1 MDWRDVWK
9 RHGGNWY
16 DLVACC
22 YCVIYESG
30 NERPVFSA
38 QVEALVSKPGS
49 LVDGLIRS
57 VREVVPS
64 RGLGRRCSDEA
75 IEAIGRSYDAAVS
88 DPDWPRKHAEEI
100 GCWAIVVGVDKCV
113 ADSDASGMSSIVG
126 PLNTA
131 LGDSVGV
138 YYKPSSSLVG
148 DILAMHGIRLSPME
162 QLSERLQGL
171 NVVARVA
178 GQPLPLI
185 QRPDGSVARFGR
197 SEGAQSD
204 DSAAPSLK
212 MRIGIG
218 ACSCDLS
225 IDPASQDIRMVGAD
239 TEGLFGVEYA
249 PAYDDRYEELLG
261 APLSKAIDAG
271 CDCVV
276 FPEMVVSP
284 GHLNRM
290 KDQLRATR
298 DTKSLQLV
306 VAGSVWDRR
315 DESGAGGNRCYV
327 LDRFGNVLG
336 VTTKKNPYVNDNVE
350 PHQIEHLDS
359 GVNETTLLD
368 VEGLGRLMVAIC
380 KDLESD
386 TDYAFQ
392 MASAFRPD
400 MLCVPAASGSV
411 KGAFVGQADA
421 IARRIHAICC
431 VSNLCSMVK
440 QRGAGCVTDISFV
453 VAPAVKVGESH
464 GRQPDVA
471 KVFCRRAALS
481 NAGDRSE
488 PDNAEGRPAPDG
500 SGGRA
505 QGLGDASGCACSN
518 GGCLFVVD
526 INYDAAQASG
536 VIPEMAVG
544 DSPCACEG

>member
-9 RHGGNWY
+9 KHGGSWF

-38 QVEALVSKPGS
+38 QVEASVSKPGS
-49 LVDGLIRS
+49 PVDRLIRS
-57 VREVVPS
+57 VCEIVPS
-64 RGLGRRCSDEA
+64 RGLGRRCADKA
-75 IEAIGRSYDAAVS
+75 IETISCLYDDAVS
-88 DPDWPRKHAEEI
+88 DPDWPKKYAEDI

-113 ADSDASGMSSIVG
+113 VDSGASDMASVVG

-131 LGDSVGV
+131 LRDKVGV
-138 YYKPSSSLVG
+138 YYKPSSALVG
-148 DILAMHGIRLSPME
+148 DVLSVYGVRFSPME

-185 QRPDGSVARFGR
+185 QRPDGSVARFGHG
-197 SEGAQSD
+197 EGTQSD

-212 MRIGIG
+212 MRIGIA

-225 IDPASQDIRMVGAD
+225 IDPASQDIRTVGAD
-239 TEGLFGVEYA
+239 GEGLFGVEYA
-249 PAYDDRYEELLG
+249 SAYDDRYEELLG

-276 FPEMVVSP
+276 FPEMVVSS

-290 KDQLRATR
+290 KDQLRATK

-315 DESGAGGNRCYV
+315 DESGAGSNTCYF

-336 VTTKKNPYVNDNVE
+336 ATTKKNPYVNNDVE

-386 TDYAFQ
+386 TNYAFQ
-392 MASAFRPD
+392 MASVFRPD

-421 IARRIHAICC
+421 IARRLHTICC

-440 QRGAGCVTDISFV
+440 QWEDDYSAGISFV
-453 VAPAVKVGESH
+453 AVPSVKIGESH
-464 GRQPDVA
+464 GRQPEVGM
-471 KVFCRRAALS
+471 VFCRRAALG
-481 NAGDRSE
+481 NVRDRST
-488 PDNAEGRPAPDG
+488 PDG
-500 SGGRA
+500 AGNRSASGDMG
-505 QGLGDASGCACSN
+505 GCACSN

-526 INYDAAQASG
+526 VNYDAAQASG